1 MARPPAKE
9 LTERELEVMH
19 AFWRCGQATAIEVRD
34 ELEKR
39 GTNLAYV
46 TVANLLRTLVEK
58 AFLAQINQEKP
69 YCFRAIRSFD
79 DVSHSLVGD
88 LVDRLFG
95 GSHEQLLVNL
105 LGRKRLTAHER
116 NRLQEL
122 LREEP
127 SR

>member
-19 AFWRCGQATAIEVRD
+19 AFWHYGQATANEVRD

-46 TVANLLRTLVEK
+46 TVANLVRTLVEK
-58 AFLAQINQEKP
+58 GFLAQINLEKP

-79 DVSHSLVGD
+79 EVSRSLVGD

-105 LGRKRLTAHER
+105 LGRKRLTPHER

-127 SR
+127 QK